1 MRGPLLRSGALAP
14 ILLLAAASC
23 ARPDAALLQLREDRR
38 AIAAVLDAYGE
49 AVARGRIERLDS
61 LFARDGVQLFQ
72 NHAPLEGRDEILR
85 WWEGVVAQRAP
96 EDGPLRAQTRVVE
109 IEVAGTQAYAVGS
122 FEELPAALARPAE
135 EAAGPEGAGPEAGS
149 RERGAYAPDDSTW
162 IAPVPV
168 ADSVLGA
175 EPMELRRFK
184 FLAVLVRDPGAGG
197 SWRILRHSL
206 SSDGRYRLP

>member
-1 MRGPLLRSGALAP
+1 MRGPLLRPGALAP
-14 ILLLAAASC
+14 VVLLAVASC

-61 LFARDGVQLFQ
+61 LFVRDGVQLFQ

-85 WWEGVVAQRAP
+85 WWEGVVAQRAS
-96 EDGPLRAQTRVVE
+96 ENGPLRGHTRVVE

-122 FEELPAALARPAE
+122 FEELPAALARPAD
-135 EAAGPEGAGPEAGS
+135 EAAGPEAAGP
-149 RERGAYAPDDSTW
+149 ERGAYAPDDSTW
-162 IAPVPV
+162 MASVPI

-184 FLAVLVRDPGAGG
+184 FLAVLVRDPGPGG